1 MTPEQKQLFSQIE
14 ARYERRKATMR
25 GEGDAA
31 WSSIEAHA
39 DVGRL
44 LSLVKSQEA
53 GGKFARS
60 VAETIAA
67 DLGYQGGTQN
77 QRALAATIETALN
90 NFATSM
96 RSACVEKVRAMRD
109 EWIEEAEGMTSYEP
123 AIDYSNETQ
132 PTKSSPH
139 WNQFLFRSRS
149 DEHSN
154 YGERVIRSN
163 QRSCRYRPLPL

>member
-1 MTPEQKQLFSQIE
+1 MTSEQKQRIEQIQRAVLSLNSPLTQPIRE
-14 ARYERRKATMR
+14 
-25 GEGDAA
+25 D
-31 WSSIEAHA
+31 I
-39 DVGRL
+39 DFL

-96 RSACVEKVRAMRD
+96 RSRCVEKVRD
-109 EWIEEAEGMTSYEP
+109 IAERLACTC
-123 AIDYSNETQ
+123 I
-132 PTKSSPH
+132 
-139 WNQFLFRSRS
+139 
-149 DEHSN
+149 
-154 YGERVIRSN
+154 GERADHHARCPVTVGQEMITVLESVTI
-163 QRSCRYRPLPL
+163 QEQKK